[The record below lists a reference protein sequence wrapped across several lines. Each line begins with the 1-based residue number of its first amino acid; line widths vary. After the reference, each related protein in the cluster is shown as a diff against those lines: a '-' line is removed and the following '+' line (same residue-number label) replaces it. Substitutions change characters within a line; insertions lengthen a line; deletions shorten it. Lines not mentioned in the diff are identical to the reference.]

1 MDGLENND
9 GVIVVATTNDLGA
22 IEPALA
28 ERPSR
33 FDVVL
38 EVGLPDG
45 RARRRILQQN
55 LRQQAVA
62 DEGLVGAVVAT
73 EGCTGAQVR
82 EIAFLAVQQAIL
94 RESVNVLGL
103 AQVDE
108 CDLRAAA
115 ERATGKPKRGP
126 IGFRRAALPE

>member
-1 MDGLENND
+1 MVTLGELLTQMDGLESND

-55 LRQQAVA
+55 LRQQAVG
-62 DEGLVGAVVAT
+62 DPGGVAL
-73 EGCTGAQVR
+73 Q
-82 EIAFLAVQQAIL
+82 
-94 RESVNVLGL
+94 
-103 AQVDE
+103 
-108 CDLRAAA
+108 RA
-115 ERATGKPKRGP
+115 
-126 IGFRRAALPE
+126 